1 MLSAMTGPERKSKKH
16 PTFQYLPKNRG
27 ISPAMF
33 TFYGLTHAAKK
44 LKRSWVDSKKLKSQ
58 WKAQKKR
65 EGIWSKS
72 SSQPDNYGGE
82 TATQTC
88 PAGLSDPLVDSDR
101 KVTDDILP
109 VGEHSTEASTTNKVS
124 LRELKR
130 QAYSPST
137 LHNHKSD
144 PRKRRGADTSSPH
157 KREQESLRMNAVL
170 EKIKR
175 DLC

>member
-1 MLSAMTGPERKSKKH
+1 MTGPERK
-16 PTFQYLPKNRG
+16 PTFQYLPKNR
-27 ISPAMF
+27 
-33 TFYGLTHAAKK
+33 AKK
-44 LKRSWVDSKKLKSQ
+44 LRRSWVDSKKLKSQ
-58 WKAQKKR
+58 WRAQKKR

-72 SSQPDNYGGE
+72 GSQPGNHGCE
-82 TATQTC
+82 MVTQAYPDGT
-88 PAGLSDPLVDSDR
+88 SDLPVDSDN
-101 KVTDDILP
+101 KATDDILP
-109 VGEHSTEASTTNKVS
+109 EDQHSTQASTTNKVS

-144 PRKRRGADTSSPH
+144 PRKRRGAGTLSPH
-157 KREQESLRMNAVL
+157 STSKNPSGHSKGQPNMKLRMNAML

>member
-1 MLSAMTGPERKSKKH
+1 MTGPERKSKKH
-16 PTFQYLPKNRG
+16 PTFQYLPKNR
-27 ISPAMF
+27 
-33 TFYGLTHAAKK
+33 AKK
-44 LKRSWVDSKKLKSQ
+44 LKRLWVDSKKLKSQ

-82 TATQTC
+82 TAIQSC
-88 PAGLSDPLVDSDR
+88 PVGLSDPLVDSDR

-157 KREQESLRMNAVL
+157 SASKNPSRHTKGQPNMKLRMNAVL